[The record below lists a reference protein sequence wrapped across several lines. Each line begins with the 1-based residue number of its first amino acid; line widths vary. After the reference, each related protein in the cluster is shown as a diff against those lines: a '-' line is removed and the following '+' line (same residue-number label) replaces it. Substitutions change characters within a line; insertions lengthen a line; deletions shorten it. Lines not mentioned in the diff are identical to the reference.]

1 MSENKAQYGF
11 SLGSF
16 LLGLV
21 VGAAAAA
28 SAVCGAA
35 KAGMLDGGSDSPNGE
50 N

>member
-16 LLGLV
+16 LLGL
-21 VGAAAAA
+21 
-28 SAVCGAA
+28 AVCGAA

>member
-28 SAVCGAA
+28 SGNSQRTAEKG
-35 KAGMLDGGSDSPNGE
+35 
-50 N
+50 

>member
-21 VGAAAAA
+21 VGAA

>member
-1 MSENKAQYGF
+1 MSENKAQF

-21 VGAAAAA
+21 VGAAAPAA

-35 KAGMLDGGSDSPNGE
+35 KAGMLDSGSDSPNGE

>member
-1 MSENKAQYGF
+1 MSENKAQF

-21 VGAAAAA
+21 VGAAA

-35 KAGMLDGGSDSPNGE
+35 KAGMLDSGSDSPNGE

>member
-1 MSENKAQYGF
+1 MSENKAQF

-21 VGAAAAA
+21 VGAAAA

-35 KAGMLDGGSDSPNGE
+35 KAGMLDSGSDSPNGE